1 MLAPAHALFEPEQ
14 RHLCFF
20 ELAGGGALEVEDR
33 DRHLET
39 LRPARVR
46 QREADALGTFADT
59 VAHPPATNSD
69 RTDAG
74 HDLTLRQVA
83 VAHQTSAAIVDYLV
97 GVSLEQSR
105 YLGFD
110 RLPEQPRAPLRNTSV
125 SGSAK
130 VPGWGNCKTLVSV
143 WRIDREWRRRIHGT
157 PPHPFM
163 RSPTFEYNSFPSVS
177 HPFCNTSAS
186 FLRRPFLSNT
196 PCIGSRS
203 TVLST
208 ASHRY
213 TQSCRI
219 KACTTLVRRIL
230 SCRSGSP
237 SRSLITISISYES

>member
-1 MLAPAHALFEPEQ
+1 MERTVRWRIVANAFSMTFVVPSIGPTSSFLPSGVPRMMTRDHACSSARALAPAHALFGPEQ

-110 RLPEQPRAPLRNTSV
+110 RPPEQPR
-125 SGSAK
+125 
-130 VPGWGNCKTLVSV
+130 
-143 WRIDREWRRRIHGT
+143 
-157 PPHPFM
+157 
-163 RSPTFEYNSFPSVS
+163 
-177 HPFCNTSAS
+177 
-186 FLRRPFLSNT
+186 
-196 PCIGSRS
+196 
-203 TVLST
+203 
-208 ASHRY
+208 
-213 TQSCRI
+213 
-219 KACTTLVRRIL
+219 
-230 SCRSGSP
+230 
-237 SRSLITISISYES
+237 

>member
-1 MLAPAHALFEPEQ
+1 MASTVLF
-14 RHLCFF
+14 
-20 ELAGGGALEVEDR
+20 
-33 DRHLET
+33 
-39 LRPARVR
+39 
-46 QREADALGTFADT
+46 REAPLGTHGAMPDRCECVFDDVRCAIDRSDK
-59 VAHPPATNSD
+59 VAHPPATNRVSRSGRWPL
-69 RTDAG
+69 RT
-74 HDLTLRQVA
+74 RPR
-83 VAHQTSAAIVDYLV
+83 AAIVRLPRRL
-97 GVSLEQSR
+97 SLEQSR

-143 WRIDREWRRRIHGT
+143 WRTDREWRRRIHGT

-163 RSPTFEYNSFPSVS
+163 RSPSFEYNSFPSGS
-177 HPFCNTSAS
+177 HPFCNISAS

-196 PCIGSRS
+196 PCIGSRP

-237 SRSLITISISYES
+237 SRPLITISISYES

>member
-83 VAHQTSAAIVDYLV
+83 VAHQTSATIVDYLV

-105 YLGFD
+105 YLGFAACPSSLA
-110 RLPEQPRAPLRNTSV
+110 RHCATPRSADQQKFLAGQLQNLSVGMAYRSRVEASNLRYATTSLH
-125 SGSAK
+125 A
-130 VPGWGNCKTLVSV
+130 
-143 WRIDREWRRRIHGT
+143 
-157 PPHPFM
+157 
-163 RSPTFEYNSFPSVS
+163 
-177 HPFCNTSAS
+177 
-186 FLRRPFLSNT
+186 
-196 PCIGSRS
+196 
-203 TVLST
+203 
-208 ASHRY
+208 
-213 TQSCRI
+213 
-219 KACTTLVRRIL
+219 
-230 SCRSGSP
+230 
-237 SRSLITISISYES
+237 ITNF

>member
-1 MLAPAHALFEPEQ
+1 
-14 RHLCFF
+14 
-20 ELAGGGALEVEDR
+20 
-33 DRHLET
+33 
-39 LRPARVR
+39 
-46 QREADALGTFADT
+46 
-59 VAHPPATNSD
+59 
-69 RTDAG
+69 
-74 HDLTLRQVA
+74 
-83 VAHQTSAAIVDYLV
+83 
-97 GVSLEQSR
+97 VSLEQSR

-196 PCIGSRS
+196 PCIG
-203 TVLST
+203 
-208 ASHRY
+208 
-213 TQSCRI
+213 
-219 KACTTLVRRIL
+219 
-230 SCRSGSP
+230 
-237 SRSLITISISYES
+237 